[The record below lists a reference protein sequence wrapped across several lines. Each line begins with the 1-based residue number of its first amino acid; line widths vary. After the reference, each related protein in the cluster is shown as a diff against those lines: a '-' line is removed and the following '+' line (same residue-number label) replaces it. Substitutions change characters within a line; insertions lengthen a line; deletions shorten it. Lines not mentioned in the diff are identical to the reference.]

1 MSQLLCKQIGYLNNL
16 AHCSPHQKQMLLT
29 TATPEQIHAISEV
42 CSNII
47 KGIIPLSYNE
57 KERLRG
63 HIDDLR
69 DLANSTTP
77 FKTKKQI
84 ISQRGG
90 GFVSDVV
97 TPLLSTLGMLIL

>member
-16 AHCSPHQKQMLLT
+16 ANCSPHQKRILLT
-29 TATPEQIHAISEV
+29 TATPEQVHVICEV

-47 KGIIPLSYNE
+47 KGTIPLSNNE

-63 HIDDLR
+63 HVDDLR
-69 DLANSTTP
+69 DLANPSTP
-77 FKTKKQI
+77 FRSKKQI
-84 ISQRGG
+84 IAQRGG

>member
-29 TATPEQIHAISEV
+29 TATPEQIHVICEV
-42 CSNII
+42 CSNIT

-63 HIDDLR
+63 HVNDLR
-69 DLANSTTP
+69 DLSNPSTP
-77 FKTKKQI
+77 FKSKKQI

-90 GFVSDVV
+90 GFVSDVL